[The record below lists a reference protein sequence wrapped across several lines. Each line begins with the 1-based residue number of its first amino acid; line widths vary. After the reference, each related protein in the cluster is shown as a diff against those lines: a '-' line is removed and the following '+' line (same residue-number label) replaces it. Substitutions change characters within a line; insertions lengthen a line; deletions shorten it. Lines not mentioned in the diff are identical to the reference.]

1 MSIIQSMT
9 DDVLSDFDTCPQC
22 GAALPRGALFCG
34 SCGERLD
41 REQGVTGLLQDEQE
55 ISVRYRI
62 LSLIRRRPSI
72 NLYLALDSQPSARGR
87 MVALRD
93 LDLSSCDEQARLNV
107 IEQAKREYDL
117 LRRWQPPYVM
127 RAIDLRYTHEH
138 LYTVTGFAPRI
149 SAGASPESGE
159 NGEHGEE
166 ADAQQNWPRLTT
178 LQDFLQSGQ
187 GLPSEKRALYIMNCL
202 CVAVD
207 RLHSQ
212 HIIIGDLDPSTVI
225 LNGTTAD
232 DQPGLVISWLPPGAR
247 AALSPKTPTS
257 LLSYFIAPEALRDE
271 ADARSDIYSLGAI
284 FYLLLTGMPPEESS
298 LRHRSR
304 LRVPHEINPRMSLHI
319 SESVMQ
325 ALAVDP
331 NERFQAIEAFTEA
344 LHNPRYRR
352 PASQHETQDELS
364 PEVETVRI
372 LPLSYKDLARW
383 RSGRAR
389 KQAPVPVPVPSP
401 VATAQSQ
408 TVAPVEGSHTSEPD
422 AVDDAEVATL
432 RINPGNLPR
441 FYAPAVTANDMP
453 AVPDSDA
460 NGHFVARHTAE
471 KPAHKPEAE
480 DWTWQAPSTPAPA
493 NMPEPLAPL
502 PATPRSLKQRITA
515 IWHAINPRNL
525 VGTRFIASAPHPAS
539 ASRTASAPDAAPA
552 SDSRAAS
559 SLQSASAPE
568 AVPELKKSLDM
579 HGWIEYIKQVV
590 LGQQQHV
597 VAAAAII
604 ETPLRVLPD
613 QLYTIRVHI
622 MGRNQNE
629 SSTEKQQVS
638 EGLSALVH
646 GDAAMIEVRSV
657 LQESYAYV
665 VQMATVTVPAEGYV
679 AEVSIPM
686 QPLSSTPAGRRD
698 RLHVFFLNEDRH
710 PLYEKPFVLEIF
722 VSHHV
727 KRGSEGH
734 HVLTIPV

>member
-9 DDVLSDFDTCPQC
+9 DDILSDFDTCPEC

-41 REQGVTGLLQDEQE
+41 REKGRTGLLQDEQE

-62 LSLIRRRPSI
+62 LSLIRRRPFI
-72 NLYLALDSQPSARGR
+72 NLYLALDLQPSASGR
-87 MVALRD
+87 MVAMRD
-93 LDLSSCDEQARLNV
+93 LDLSTCDEQARLSV

-117 LRRWQPPYVM
+117 LRRLQPPYVM
-127 RAIDLRYTHEH
+127 RAIDLRYTHDH
-138 LYTVTGFAPRI
+138 LYTVVGFAPRI
-149 SAGASPESGE
+149 SDSATAEPGE
-159 NGEHGEE
+159 NGEHRD
-166 ADAQQNWPRLTT
+166 ADTQQNWPRLTT

-187 GLPSEKRALYIMNCL
+187 GLPSEGRTIHMMNCL

-212 HIIIGDLDPSTVI
+212 RIIIGDLDPSTVV

-232 DQPGLVISWLPPGAR
+232 DQPGLMISWLPSGAR
-247 AALSPKTPTS
+247 AVLSPETPTP
-257 LLSYFIAPEALRDE
+257 LLSYFIAPEALQDE
-271 ADARSDIYSLGAI
+271 ADVRSDIYSLGAI

-304 LRVPHEINPRMSLHI
+304 LRAPHEINPRMSQHI
-319 SESVMQ
+319 SESVMA

-331 NERFQAIEAFTEA
+331 NERFQTIAAFTEA
-344 LHNPRYRR
+344 LRNPRYRR
-352 PASQHETQDELS
+352 PESQHETQDELS

-383 RSGRAR
+383 RSGRAK
-389 KQAPVPVPVPSP
+389 KQAAAPIPVTPPA
-401 VATAQSQ
+401 ATTQSQ
-408 TVAPVEGSHTSEPD
+408 LVAPDEAFHAPEPD
-422 AVDDAEVATL
+422 SVADEEVITQRVNAD
-432 RINPGNLPR
+432 NLPR
-441 FYAPAVTANDMP
+441 FYASPVTASDMP
-453 AVPDSDA
+453 AVPDSNA
-460 NGHFVARHTAE
+460 NGHSAGHTGE
-471 KPAHKPEAE
+471 KPANEPEAAN
-480 DWTWQAPSTPAPA
+480 WTWEASSTSANAPD
-493 NMPEPLAPL
+493 PLAL
-502 PATPRSLKQRITA
+502 PTAPPRSLKQRITGLWPA
-515 IWHAINPRNL
+515 IKPRNL
-525 VGTRFIASAPHPAS
+525 VGTRFSASASQPASAPHAVAP
-539 ASRTASAPDAAPA
+539 RTAPDPHATP
-552 SDSRAAS
+552 S
-559 SLQSASAPE
+559 
-568 AVPELKKSLDM
+568 LKKSLDI
-579 HGWIEYIKQVV
+579 HGWIEQIKQIV

-613 QLYTIRVHI
+613 QLYTIRMHI
-622 MGRNQNE
+622 MGRNQVE
-629 SSTEKQQVS
+629 ASTEKQQRAG
-638 EGLSALVH
+638 GLSALVH
-646 GDAAMIEVRSV
+646 GDVIRIEVRSV

-665 VQMATVTVPAEGYV
+665 VQMATVTIPAEGYV

-686 QPLSSTPAGRRD
+686 QPLSSTPTGRRD